1 MTQIAIYPG
10 SFDPVTNGHLDII
23 ERSSKIFEHVIVA
36 VFMNPFKK
44 PLFTT
49 AERVEMLKEAV
60 KDYPNVSVDHF
71 NGLLIDYVDQK
82 NARIIIRGIRAV
94 SDFEGEFQN
103 ASMNKKLNPSIETL
117 ILMSSNEHAF
127 LSSTAV
133 KEAALFGG
141 CIRGLVPPGVNSRM
155 IERVKEMKSQ
165 LLIEK

>member
-23 ERSSKIFEHVIVA
+23 KRSSNIFEHVIVA
-36 VFMNPFKK
+36 VFKNPFKT

-49 AERVEMLKEAV
+49 AERVEMLHEAV

-71 NGLLIDYVDQK
+71 NGLLIDYVEQK
-82 NARIIIRGIRAV
+82 KAKIIVRGIRAV

-127 LSSTAV
+127 LSSSAV

-141 CIRGLVPPGVNSRM
+141 CIRGLVPPGVDKRM
-155 IERVKEMKSQ
+155 VERAKEMKNQ
-165 LLIEK
+165 LFVNK